1 MEESHMEQKETKTI
15 ETKTI
20 ETSYDDLQLETLKLE
35 KLPELCKNYKP
46 ADEKGLI
53 EIEVANLKQLL
64 NKKQDLLDDLRKA
77 VETETR
83 LTLEYN
89 HKFNDATLHCNF
101 AEVLDKSRPT
111 KDDKEAHIIET
122 NKESYDAMKI
132 AEENTIMI
140 KKYLDMIDN
149 RISLEKTI
157 IRLRENI

>member
-1 MEESHMEQKETKTI
+1 MEQKETKTI

-35 KLPELCKNYKP
+35 KLPE
-46 ADEKGLI
+46 
-53 EIEVANLKQLL
+53 
-64 NKKQDLLDDLRKA
+64 
-77 VETETR
+77 R

-122 NKESYDAMKI
+122 NKELYDAMKI

>member
-1 MEESHMEQKETKTI
+1 MEQKETKTI

-111 KDDKEAHIIET
+111 KDDKEAHCIAVYPET
-122 NKESYDAMKI
+122 RRGYFILVCTEGYDYARY
-132 AEENTIMI
+132 AVAVPVLVGQDE
-140 KKYLDMIDN
+140 
-149 RISLEKTI
+149 
-157 IRLRENI
+157 